1 MALKQQVVQVTK
13 AFRHRGEDLGVGS
26 VVVLDA
32 ALALELRNAKKCEF
46 AAPGAQPKVVPL
58 APKVRPSVVDPVSL
72 AAQVAALT
80 AEVQQLKA
88 GTAPAKVKEKANA

>member
-1 MALKQQVVQVTK
+1 MSLKQQAVQVTK

-26 VVVLDA
+26 VVVLDT

-46 AAPGAQPKVVPL
+46 AAPGSAPKVVPL
-58 APKVRPSVVDPVSL
+58 APKVRAQVVDAASL

-80 AEVQQLKA
+80 AQVQQL
-88 GTAPAKVKEKANA
+88 TAEKSAKVKEKASA